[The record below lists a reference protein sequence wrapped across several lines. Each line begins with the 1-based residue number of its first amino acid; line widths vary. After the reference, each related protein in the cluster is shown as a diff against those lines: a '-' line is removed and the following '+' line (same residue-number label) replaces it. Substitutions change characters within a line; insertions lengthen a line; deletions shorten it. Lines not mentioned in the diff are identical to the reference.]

1 MIKIPFLQKRQ
12 LQTCSLSKLILS
24 DAQDVLGFVVDP
36 NNDEN
41 LVAGFRD
48 LTTGKFLVGSH

>member
-1 MIKIPFLQKRQ
+1 MMQIPFLKKNQ
-12 LQTCSLSKLILS
+12 LLTCSLTKLMLS
-24 DAQDVLGFVVDP
+24 DNQECLAFVVDP

-48 LTTGKFLVGSH
+48 LKTGKFLVRI